1 MTDSALEVRDNAE
14 LNRYEVFVDA
24 TMVGFARYVRR
35 GGRAYFVH
43 TEIDPRHEGSG
54 LGSSLA
60 RVALDAQRDRNEL
73 VVPLCPFLRGFIE
86 RHPEYADVVDQAM
99 LATIDGD

>member
-1 MTDSALEVRDNAE
+1 MTDATPEVRDNAE
-14 LNRYEVFVDA
+14 LNRYEVFVDG

-54 LGSSLA
+54 LGLSLA
-60 RVALDAQRDRNEL
+60 HAALDAQRDRDEL
-73 VVPLCPFLRGFIE
+73 VVPLCPFIRGYIE
-86 RHPEYADVVDQAM
+86 RHPEYADVVDEAM

>member
-1 MTDSALEVRDNAE
+1 MRDNAE
-14 LNRYEVFVDA
+14 LNRYEVFVDG

-60 RVALDAQRDRNEL
+60 RAALDAQRDRDEL
-73 VVPLCPFLRGFIE
+73 VVPLCPFIRGYIE
-86 RHPEYADVVDQAM
+86 RHPEYADVVDEAM